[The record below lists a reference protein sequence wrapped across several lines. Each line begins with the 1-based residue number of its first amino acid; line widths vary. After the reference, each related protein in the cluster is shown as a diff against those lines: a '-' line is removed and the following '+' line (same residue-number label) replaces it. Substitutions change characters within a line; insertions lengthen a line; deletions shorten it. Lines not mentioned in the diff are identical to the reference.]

1 MEKEAVT
8 PPGMSEETA
17 HKIKD
22 EYPGDTERAYKTMW
36 SIHNKQE
43 SLKAAAQK
51 FVEEVAKIASGSV
64 GGWFVDGGKPMEVDE
79 DGGRTPEIGEAHGML
94 EDNTSITRPVTTDPI
109 KLNDQQSLKTA
120 AGDMSAGSAVKK
132 SESLGNDLKKM
143 YLEAKALTNVNDTR
157 AVREAVEMIFRAA
170 DAFDEATKALNKQK
184 QQEESEAEAQEMKA
198 KNKKSS
204 FGGLAVAAGE

>member
-1 MEKEAVT
+1 MHPEEGGHEMEACGSGMEGGMQEAVT
-8 PPGMSEETA
+8 PGMMQA
-17 HKIKD
+17 
-22 EYPGDTERAYKTMW
+22 
-36 SIHNKQE
+36 

-51 FVEEVAKIASGSV
+51 FVEEVAKIASAGGS
-64 GGWFVDGGKPMEVDE
+64 GGWFVDGGEPMEVDE

-94 EDNTSITRPVTTDPI
+94 EDNTSISRPATTEPI
-109 KLNDQQSLKTA
+109 KLNQQQGLKTA
-120 AGDMSAGSAVKK
+120 AGDISTGSAVKK

-170 DAFDEATKALNKQK
+170 DAFDEATKALNKQH
-184 QQEESEAEAQEMKA
+184 QQEESEAEAQEIKA

-204 FGGLAVAAGE
+204 SYGGLAVAAGE